1 MSNYTAPA
9 EDMEFVLKEVVG
21 LEALCKEAG
30 FDASTVDIVDT
41 VLDAAGKLAKE
52 EIEPINKPGDI
63 EGLKINESGEV
74 TTANGFKEAYQHYV
88 EGGWGSLQFDTKY
101 GGQGVPFVVAA
112 SVQEMW
118 HSANMSWG
126 LCPLLTQGAVEAITQ
141 NAGEELKQLYLP
153 KLISGEWSGTMNLTE
168 ADAGTDVGALKTKA
182 TPEKNHYLIRGQKT
196 YITWG
201 EHDMTDNIVHLVL
214 ARLPGAPPGVKGI
227 SLFLVPKILVKEDGS
242 LGKANDLK
250 ALSLEEKIG
259 IHACPTCVMSYG
271 DKTGAI
277 GYLVGEENNGM
288 KCMFTM
294 MNNARLTV
302 GLQGVSIAERAYQ
315 QALSFSKERVQGV
328 APGYKDAGPIIRH
341 PDVQRMLATMK
352 SITEAAR
359 ALTYAACAE
368 VDMTAGDLPADLL
381 EKHNRRLGL
390 LTPIVKGWCTETA
403 QEVASLSLQ
412 CHGGMGY
419 IEETGIAQIVRDAR
433 ILPIYEGT
441 NGIQSMDLVG
451 RKIVRD
457 GGLGIK
463 ELALEMQECA
473 NQKLLTTLLS
483 ATQLNH
489 FKHSI
494 NALEEASSLVLN
506 NSENKHYAGMIAFD
520 ILMMAGYITAAWQM
534 LTSLEKAKTA
544 FENSTISSNFFESKT
559 KSVGHFIDS
568 ILPRYAG
575 HFMAIRSVKTGAQ
588 KPNA

>member
-1 MSNYTAPA
+1 MSHYTAPV
-9 EDMEFVLKEVVG
+9 EDMGFVLKEVVG
-21 LEALCKEAG
+21 LEKVCEEAG
-30 FDASTVDIVDT
+30 LDTSTVDIIET

-52 EIEPINKPGDI
+52 EIEPINKPADL
-63 EGLKINESGEV
+63 EGLKINSSGEV
-74 TTANGFKEAYQHYV
+74 TTAKGFKEAYQHYV
-88 EGGWGSLQFDTKY
+88 EGGWGSLQFDTAY

-112 SVQEMW
+112 SVQEIW

-126 LCPLLTQGAVEAITQ
+126 LCPLLTQGAVEAITH
-141 NAGEELKQLYLP
+141 NASEELKQRYLP

-168 ADAGTDVGALKTKA
+168 GDAGTDVGALKTRA
-182 TPEKNHYLIRGQKT
+182 TPEKDYYLIRGQKI

-201 EHDMTDNIVHLVL
+201 EHDMTENIVHLVL
-214 ARLPGAPPGVKGI
+214 ARLPDAPAGVKGI
-227 SLFLVPKILVKEDGS
+227 SLFLVPKILVNEDGS
-242 LGKANDLK
+242 LGEPNDLK
-250 ALSLEEKIG
+250 ALSLEDKIG

-277 GYLVGEENNGM
+277 GYLIGEENKGIQ
-288 KCMFTM
+288 CMFTM

-315 QALSFSKERVQGV
+315 QTLSFCKERVQGV
-328 APGYKDAGPIIRH
+328 APGYTDAGPIIRH

-359 ALTYAACAE
+359 ALTYTACAE
-368 VDMTAGDLPADLL
+368 VDMAAGDLPTEMLAR
-381 EKHNRRLGL
+381 HNRRLGL

-419 IEETGIAQIVRDAR
+419 IEETGIAQIFRDAR

-451 RKIVRD
+451 RKITGD

-463 ELALEMQECA
+463 ELILEMKA
-473 NQKLLTTLLS
+473 FSNQISSDTLLS
-483 ATQLNH
+483 KAQLDR
-489 FKHSI
+489 FKESLI
-494 NALEEASSLVLN
+494 ALEEASSLVLN
-506 NSENKHYAGMIAFD
+506 NSENKHYLGMIAFD
-520 ILMMAGYITAAWQM
+520 MLMMSGTITAAWQM
-534 LTSLEKAKTA
+534 LKSLEKAKSA
-544 FENSTISSNFFESKT
+544 FENKKVSSDFFESKT

-568 ILPRYAG
+568 ILPRYLA
-575 HFMAIRSVKTGAQ
+575 HFTTISATSC
-588 KPNA
+588 

>member
-1 MSNYTAPA
+1 MSHYTAPV
-9 EDMEFVLKEVVG
+9 EDMGFVLKEVVG
-21 LEALCKEAG
+21 LEKVCEEAG
-30 FDASTVDIVDT
+30 LDTSTVDIIET

-52 EIEPINKPGDI
+52 EIEPINKPADL
-63 EGLKINESGEV
+63 EGLKINSSGEV
-74 TTANGFKEAYQHYV
+74 TTAKGFKEAYQHYV
-88 EGGWGSLQFDTKY
+88 EGGWGSLQFDTAY

-126 LCPLLTQGAVEAITQ
+126 LCPLLTQGAVEAITH
-141 NAGEELKQLYLP
+141 NASEELKQRYLP

-168 ADAGTDVGALKTKA
+168 GDAGTDVGALKTRA
-182 TPEKNHYLIRGQKT
+182 TPEKDYYLIRGQKI

-201 EHDMTDNIVHLVL
+201 EHDMTENIVHLVL
-214 ARLPGAPPGVKGI
+214 ARLPDAPAGVKGI
-227 SLFLVPKILVKEDGS
+227 SLFLVPKILVNEDGS
-242 LGKANDLK
+242 LGEPNDLK
-250 ALSLEEKIG
+250 ALSLEDKIG

-277 GYLVGEENNGM
+277 GYLIGEENKGIQ
-288 KCMFTM
+288 CMFTM

-315 QALSFSKERVQGV
+315 QTLSFCKERVQGV
-328 APGYKDAGPIIRH
+328 APGYTDAGPIIRH
-341 PDVQRMLATMK
+341 PDVKRMLATMK

-359 ALTYAACAE
+359 ALTYTACAE
-368 VDMTAGDLPADLL
+368 VDMAAGDLPTEMLAR
-381 EKHNRRLGL
+381 HNRRLGL

-419 IEETGIAQIVRDAR
+419 IEETGIAQIFRDAR

-451 RKIVRD
+451 RKITGD

-463 ELALEMQECA
+463 ELILEMKA
-473 NQKLLTTLLS
+473 FSNQISPDTLLS
-483 ATQLNH
+483 KAQLDR
-489 FKHSI
+489 FKESLI
-494 NALEEASSLVLN
+494 ALEEASSLVLN
-506 NSENKHYAGMIAFD
+506 NSENKHYLGMIAFD
-520 ILMMAGYITAAWQM
+520 MLMMSGTITAAWQM
-534 LTSLEKAKTA
+534 LKSLEKAKAA
-544 FENSTISSNFFESKT
+544 FENKKISSDFFESKT

-568 ILPRYAG
+568 ILPRYLA
-575 HFMAIRSVKTGAQ
+575 HFTTISATSC
-588 KPNA
+588 

>member
-1 MSNYTAPA
+1 MSHYTAPV
-9 EDMEFVLKEVVG
+9 EDMGFVLKEVVG
-21 LEALCKEAG
+21 LEKVCEEAG
-30 FDASTVDIVDT
+30 LDTSTVDIIET

-52 EIEPINKPGDI
+52 EIEPINKPADL
-63 EGLKINESGEV
+63 EGLKINSSGEV
-74 TTANGFKEAYQHYV
+74 TTAKGFKEAYQHYV
-88 EGGWGSLQFDTKY
+88 EGGWGSLQFDTAY

-126 LCPLLTQGAVEAITQ
+126 LCPLLTQGAVEAITH
-141 NAGEELKQLYLP
+141 NASEELKQRYLP

-168 ADAGTDVGALKTKA
+168 GDAGTDVGALKTRA
-182 TPEKNHYLIRGQKT
+182 IPEKDHYLIRGQKI

-201 EHDMTDNIVHLVL
+201 EHDMTENIVHLVL
-214 ARLPGAPPGVKGI
+214 ARLPDAPAGVKGI
-227 SLFLVPKILVKEDGS
+227 SLFLVPKILVNEDGS
-242 LGKANDLK
+242 LGEPNDLK
-250 ALSLEEKIG
+250 ALSLEDKIG

-277 GYLVGEENNGM
+277 GYLIGEENKGIQ
-288 KCMFTM
+288 CMFTM

-315 QALSFSKERVQGV
+315 QTLSFCKERVQGV
-328 APGYKDAGPIIRH
+328 APGYTDAGPIIRH

-359 ALTYAACAE
+359 ALTYTACAE
-368 VDMTAGDLPADLL
+368 VDMAAGDLPTEMLAR
-381 EKHNRRLGL
+381 HNRRLGL

-419 IEETGIAQIVRDAR
+419 IEETGIAQIFRDAR

-451 RKIVRD
+451 RKITGD

-463 ELALEMQECA
+463 ELILEMKA
-473 NQKLLTTLLS
+473 FSNQISPDTLLS
-483 ATQLNH
+483 KAQLDR
-489 FKHSI
+489 FKESLI
-494 NALEEASSLVLN
+494 ALEEASSLVLN
-506 NSENKHYAGMIAFD
+506 NSENKHYLGMIAFD
-520 ILMMAGYITAAWQM
+520 MLMMSGTITAAWQM
-534 LTSLEKAKTA
+534 LKSLEKAKSA
-544 FENSTISSNFFESKT
+544 FENKKVSSDFFESKT

-568 ILPRYAG
+568 ILPRYLA
-575 HFMAIRSVKTGAQ
+575 HFTTISATSC
-588 KPNA
+588 

>member
-1 MSNYTAPA
+1 MSHYTAPV
-9 EDMEFVLKEVVG
+9 EDMGFVLKEVVG
-21 LEALCKEAG
+21 LEKVCEEAG
-30 FDASTVDIVDT
+30 LDTSTVDIIET

-52 EIEPINKPGDI
+52 EIEPINKPADL
-63 EGLKINESGEV
+63 EGLKINSSGEV
-74 TTANGFKEAYQHYV
+74 TTAKGFKEAYQHYV
-88 EGGWGSLQFDTKY
+88 EGGWGSLQFDTAY

-126 LCPLLTQGAVEAITQ
+126 LCPLLTQGAVEAITH
-141 NAGEELKQLYLP
+141 NASEELKQRYLP

-168 ADAGTDVGALKTKA
+168 GDAGTDVGALKTRA
-182 TPEKNHYLIRGQKT
+182 TPEKDYYLIRGQKI

-201 EHDMTDNIVHLVL
+201 EHDMTENIVHLVL
-214 ARLPGAPPGVKGI
+214 ARLPDAPAGVKGI
-227 SLFLVPKILVKEDGS
+227 SLFLVPKILVNEDGS
-242 LGKANDLK
+242 LGEPNDLK
-250 ALSLEEKIG
+250 ALSLEDKIG

-277 GYLVGEENNGM
+277 GYLIGEENKGIQ
-288 KCMFTM
+288 CMFTM

-315 QALSFSKERVQGV
+315 QTLSFCKERVQGV
-328 APGYKDAGPIIRH
+328 APGYTDAGPIIRH

-359 ALTYAACAE
+359 ALTYTACAE
-368 VDMTAGDLPADLL
+368 VDMAAGDLPTEMLAR
-381 EKHNRRLGL
+381 HNRRLGL

-419 IEETGIAQIVRDAR
+419 IEETGIAQIFRDAR

-451 RKIVRD
+451 RKITGD

-463 ELALEMQECA
+463 ELILEMKA
-473 NQKLLTTLLS
+473 FSNQISPDTLLS
-483 ATQLNH
+483 KAQLDR
-489 FKHSI
+489 FKESLI
-494 NALEEASSLVLN
+494 ALEEASSLVLN
-506 NSENKHYAGMIAFD
+506 NSENKHYLGMIAFD
-520 ILMMAGYITAAWQM
+520 MLMMSGTITAAWQM
-534 LTSLEKAKTA
+534 LKSLEKAKSA
-544 FENSTISSNFFESKT
+544 FENKKVSSDFFESKT

-568 ILPRYAG
+568 ILPRYLA
-575 HFMAIRSVKTGAQ
+575 HFTTISATSC
-588 KPNA
+588 

>member
-1 MSNYTAPA
+1 MSHYTAPV
-9 EDMEFVLKEVVG
+9 EDMGFVLKEVVG
-21 LEALCKEAG
+21 LEKVCEEAG
-30 FDASTVDIVDT
+30 LDTSTVDIIET

-52 EIEPINKPGDI
+52 EIEPINKPADL
-63 EGLKINESGEV
+63 EGLKINSSGEV
-74 TTANGFKEAYQHYV
+74 TTAKGFKEAYQHYV
-88 EGGWGSLQFDTKY
+88 EGGWGSLQFDTAY

-112 SVQEMW
+112 SVQEIW

-126 LCPLLTQGAVEAITQ
+126 LCPLLTQGAVEAITH
-141 NAGEELKQLYLP
+141 NASEELKQRYLP

-168 ADAGTDVGALKTKA
+168 GDAGTDVGALKTRA
-182 TPEKNHYLIRGQKT
+182 TPEKDYYLIRGQKI

-201 EHDMTDNIVHLVL
+201 EHDMTENIVHLVL
-214 ARLPGAPPGVKGI
+214 ARLPDAPAGVKGI
-227 SLFLVPKILVKEDGS
+227 SLFLVPKILVNEDGS
-242 LGKANDLK
+242 LGEPNDLK
-250 ALSLEEKIG
+250 ALSLEDKIG

-277 GYLVGEENNGM
+277 GYLIGEENKGIQ
-288 KCMFTM
+288 CMFTM

-315 QALSFSKERVQGV
+315 QTLSFCKERVQGV
-328 APGYKDAGPIIRH
+328 APGYTDAGPIIRH

-359 ALTYAACAE
+359 ALTYTACAE
-368 VDMTAGDLPADLL
+368 VDMAAGDLPTEMLAR
-381 EKHNRRLGL
+381 HNRRLGL

-419 IEETGIAQIVRDAR
+419 IEETGIAQIFRDAR

-451 RKIVRD
+451 RKITGD

-463 ELALEMQECA
+463 ELILEMKA
-473 NQKLLTTLLS
+473 FSNQISPDTLLS
-483 ATQLNH
+483 KAQLDR
-489 FKHSI
+489 FKESLI
-494 NALEEASSLVLN
+494 ALEEASSLVLN
-506 NSENKHYAGMIAFD
+506 NSENKHYLGMIAFD
-520 ILMMAGYITAAWQM
+520 MLMMSGTITAAWQM
-534 LTSLEKAKTA
+534 LKSLEKAKSA
-544 FENSTISSNFFESKT
+544 FENKKVSSDFFESKT

-568 ILPRYAG
+568 ILPRYLA
-575 HFMAIRSVKTGAQ
+575 HFTTISATSC
-588 KPNA
+588 